1 MSPTCLAFLCSHDL
15 VHVVSY
21 WWPDASAPHGIM
33 NLSNPIPP
41 DETLYISDS
50 FDRFLDGLNGR
61 PFVGQLAFH
70 NCHIVR
76 GQRPLVVANLNECGK
91 HANS

>member
-1 MSPTCLAFLCSHDL
+1 MNSHIF
-15 VHVVSY
+15 VPSGSY
-21 WWPDASAPHGIM
+21 WWPDASAEHGIS
-33 NLSNPIPP
+33 NLTNPIPP

-70 NCHIVR
+70 NCHIVSIVFGTFLVISILR
-76 GQRPLVVANLNECGK
+76 GICPAAE
-91 HANS
+91 